1 MSRNIILLHHHYSNG
16 FTYIMMLIAIVA
28 LSLFAGIAVQ
38 TTSSI
43 SKADKEKELIFR
55 GQAYRSAI
63 ASYYR
68 AGRLR
73 KEYPPSLEALIK
85 DPRFPNKHHIRR
97 LYIDPITSTNKWSL
111 IYGEDGGIIGV
122 ASTSKKRPKRQQ
134 GFPNGLEHFNEA
146 SSYSDWHF
154 KWSPKKSINSNTNII
169 SKSQKFEVEH

>member
-1 MSRNIILLHHHYSNG
+1 
-16 FTYIMMLIAIVA
+16 MMLIAIVA

-55 GQAYRSAI
+55 GQAYRNAI

-73 KEYPPSLEALIK
+73 KEYPSSLEALLK

-97 LYIDPITSTNKWSL
+97 LYLDPITNSKIWML
-111 IYGEDGGIIGV
+111 IYNEDGGIIGV
-122 ASTSKKRPKRQQ
+122 ASTSKKHPTRQQ
-134 GFPNGLEHFNEA
+134 GFPIGLEHFEKA
-146 SSYSDWHF
+146 ETYHGWHF
-154 KWSPKKSINSNTNII
+154 KWSPQKDINTSNNIVSKNQKK
-169 SKSQKFEVEH
+169 